1 MNDNSFNSISLSDVI
16 VSVRE
21 GVKYPTIDSKKYSI
35 DIYSPEDIWYRKDT
49 LITIDSGVVLNI
61 PEGHIGLI
69 LPVKELAEQCGLR
82 PLSVFIPP
90 GYNSTFTISLTQNNI
105 SGNMSINKD
114 DYLLQIVL
122 IKALVIC

>member
-1 MNDNSFNSISLSDVI
+1 MNDNSFNSVSLSDVI

-49 LITIDSGVVLNI
+49 LITIDSGVALNI

-69 LPVKELAEQCGLR
+69 LPVKHLTEQYGMR

-105 SGNMSINKD
+105 QGTMFINKN
-114 DYLLQIVL
+114 DYLLQIVVV
-122 IKALVIC
+122 KALSIC

>member
-1 MNDNSFNSISLSDVI
+1 MNDNSFNSVSLSDVI

-49 LITIDSGVVLNI
+49 LITIDSGVVLNS

-69 LPVKELAEQCGLR
+69 LPVKGLAEQCGLR

-90 GYNSTFTISLTQNNI
+90 DYNSTFTISLTQNNI